1 MKEIILETYEDLKN
15 ELNKRINIIIKR
27 QEKIK
32 IKIILKNY

>member
-15 ELNKRINIIIKR
+15 ELNKRINIVIER

>member
-1 MKEIILETYEDLKN
+1 MKEKILETYEDLKN
-15 ELNKRINIIIKR
+15 ELNKRINIVIER